1 MLDIYNVSGQQ
12 LRSLVQEGQDAG
24 EHVAIW
30 DAQDNNGRP
39 VSSGIY
45 IYRLIGDGGTFSATQ
60 RMVLLK

>member
-30 DAQDNNGRP
+30 DAQDNNGRR

-45 IYRLIGDGGTFSATQ
+45 IYRLIVDGGTFSATQ